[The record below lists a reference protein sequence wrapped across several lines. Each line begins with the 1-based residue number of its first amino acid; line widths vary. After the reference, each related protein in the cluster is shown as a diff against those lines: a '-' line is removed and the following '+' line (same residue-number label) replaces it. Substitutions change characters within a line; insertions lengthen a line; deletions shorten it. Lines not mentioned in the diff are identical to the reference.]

1 MERALVSWV
10 VARGSNRV
18 SEVDANLA
26 DSIYFEKKKKAEL
39 CTFSI
44 GTTRDKNEPRSAVG
58 FTDFTTGAMSGGVW
72 STARPGPKPIERR
85 IGDFST

>member
-10 VARGSNRV
+10 AARGSNRV

-26 DSIYFEKKKKAEL
+26 DSIYLEKKGRAVPFFDRNDARQKRAKVR
-39 CTFSI
+39 CRFS
-44 GTTRDKNEPRSAVG
+44 E
-58 FTDFTTGAMSGGVW
+58 TDFTTGAMSGGAW
-72 STARPGPKPIERR
+72 PRSKPIERR